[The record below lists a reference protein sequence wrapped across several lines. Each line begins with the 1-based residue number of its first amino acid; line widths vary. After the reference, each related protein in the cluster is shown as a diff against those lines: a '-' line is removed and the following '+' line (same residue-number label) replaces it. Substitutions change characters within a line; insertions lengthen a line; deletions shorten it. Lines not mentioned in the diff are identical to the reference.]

1 MAGSADHPDRGRQTR
16 HALTFNPDHLV
27 GAGHCGPRTR
37 SGSPC
42 QSPAVSGKRRCRMH
56 GGAEGSGARVGNRNA
71 LKHGRYSY
79 ESVEFRHRMRE
90 LLRENAEK
98 PGG

>member
-1 MAGSADHPDRGRQTR
+1 MRAPDPKRQ
-16 HALTFNPDHLV
+16 A
-27 GAGHCGPRTR
+27 
-37 SGSPC
+37 
-42 QSPAVSGKRRCRMH
+42 PASRRRCRGSAAVGVR
-56 GGAEGSGARVGNRNA
+56 GGARGSGARVGNRNA

-98 PGG
+98 LGRRDMY